1 MPSPHATKTDLSATE
16 GAWRSEI
23 GAFRIELKSD
33 IALAVLGLLLAF
45 AGLR

>member
-1 MPSPHATKTDLSATE
+1 MPSPHATKSDLSATE

-33 IALAVLGLLLAF
+33 IAVLGLLLAF